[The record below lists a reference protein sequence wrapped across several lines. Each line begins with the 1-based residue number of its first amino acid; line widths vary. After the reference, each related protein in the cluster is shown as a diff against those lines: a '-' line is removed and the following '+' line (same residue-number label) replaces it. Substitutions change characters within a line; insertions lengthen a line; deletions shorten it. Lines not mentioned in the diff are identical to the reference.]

1 MEIQITLDCDEPHEL
16 VAFWSTALGYEI
28 EDHTAVVEGLVATG
42 RLPEQAVVHT
52 DHGTGFADLAACRD
66 PEGRRPRMLLQ
77 REPGRPPGKLRQHLD
92 LQVGAERADHEVARL
107 VALGATVAWTSADR
121 GVATTTLR
129 DPEGNEFCV
138 S

>member
-1 MEIQITLDCDEPHEL
+1 MKIQITLDCDDPHAL
-16 VAFWSTALGYEI
+16 VTFWAAALGYEI
-28 EDHTAVVEGLVATG
+28 EDHSPIVEGLLAAG

-66 PEGRRPRMLLQ
+66 PAGGRPRMLLQ
-77 REPGRPPGKLRQHLD
+77 RVPDRAPGKLRQHLD
-92 LQVGAERADHEVARL
+92 LQVGADRADAEVERL
-107 VALGATVAWTSADR
+107 VALGATPAWFSDDR
-121 GVATTTLR
+121 GARTTTLR